1 MRKREG
7 ESGWL
12 YGKGPTAS
20 HTACSWRLEL
30 VGLFKVWMV
39 CKKFLQSC
47 RYSVYVGSML
57 RYVCK
62 HSHLWTGLNMSL
74 EPSGHVCRSKTAF
87 HVGATLALPPQL
99 RTMWG
104 QGSHCPHN
112 YVQCGDE
119 APTAPTTTYNVG
131 ARLPLP
137 PHFYTCNYEFFF
149 HARSRIDATAG

>member
-1 MRKREG
+1 
-7 ESGWL
+7 
-12 YGKGPTAS
+12 
-20 HTACSWRLEL
+20 
-30 VGLFKVWMV
+30 
-39 CKKFLQSC
+39 
-47 RYSVYVGSML
+47 
-57 RYVCK
+57 
-62 HSHLWTGLNMSL
+62 MSL
-74 EPSGHVCRSKTAF
+74 EPSGHVCRSKTAS
-87 HVGATLALPPQL
+87 HVGATLERPPQL

-149 HARSRIDATAG
+149 HTRSRIDATAGKARQYRRTLIEPSFIFGHIKLAATLSCIAFVSIPVCDVYRGLIRLLESFCFGIL